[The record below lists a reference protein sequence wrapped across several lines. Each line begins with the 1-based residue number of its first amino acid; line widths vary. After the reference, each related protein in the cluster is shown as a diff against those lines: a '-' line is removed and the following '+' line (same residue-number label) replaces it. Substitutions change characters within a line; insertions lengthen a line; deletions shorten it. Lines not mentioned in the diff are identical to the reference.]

1 MLESSQGNAQSING
15 ERSSNRRMVQKPDLH
30 VLRSVSQ
37 QTTEGDGVRY
47 SSQVNKHNSR
57 QGLNVKRV
65 GEVTDEERR
74 FSLNVK
80 FETPTKPEIGQTRSR
95 CQWY

>member
-1 MLESSQGNAQSING
+1 MLESSQGNAHSVKG
-15 ERSSNRRMVQKPDLH
+15 ERSSNRHMVQKPDLH

-37 QTTEGDGVRY
+37 QTTKGDGVRY

-74 FSLNVK
+74 FSLDVE
-80 FETPTKPEIGQTRSR
+80 FETPTKPETGQSKR
-95 CQWY
+95 